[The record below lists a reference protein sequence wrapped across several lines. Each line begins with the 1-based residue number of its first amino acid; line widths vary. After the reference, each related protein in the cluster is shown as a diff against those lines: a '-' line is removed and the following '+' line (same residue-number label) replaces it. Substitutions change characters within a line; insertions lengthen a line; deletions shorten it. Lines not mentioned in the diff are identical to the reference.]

1 MNSDIFK
8 SSLLPNKDKI
18 EFVKLVQQEYKYI
31 DSIKYRPSLTLWQ
44 FNIETGEL
52 KSAKVTVK
60 EQLVWTSKGNCTKKT
75 RSVIIALLIVLAIFL
90 VEAISYMYYHRMET
104 VWYVQMMIALVLSLF
119 VLGGIILIAFSI
131 ESFCSVVSL
140 LQDVSVT
147 ALSPR

>member
-1 MNSDIFK
+1 MIIHF
-8 SSLLPNKDKI
+8 I
-18 EFVKLVQQEYKYI
+18 I
-31 DSIKYRPSLTLWQ
+31 LW
-44 FNIETGEL
+44 F
-52 KSAKVTVK
+52 TV
-60 EQLVWTSKGNCTKKT
+60 
-75 RSVIIALLIVLAIFL
+75 ALLIVLVMFL
-90 VEAISYMYYHRMET
+90 VDSIGYMYYHLMEM